1 MIGFEITTRSKLP
14 AASATSSLLRIP
26 QLTAVAAVA
35 VAVILAAVSVATTLV
50 NADSLSR
57 SRSAPDAVV
66 SANRSGVLSA
76 EARDAFISHLS
87 GETPSS
93 VWVECDA
100 RDAVARDLAQD
111 LGAAFEEAHWR
122 VRILRPAT
130 FPLRSGVYLMIAEKA
145 SRTTEAVSMAL
156 VKAGVHHTEAEDYRA
171 YGERR
176 QREDP
181 NWQGPTFAQDQEFV
195 LVVGNPDPRRT
206 TPMPGS
212 P

>member
-1 MIGFEITTRSKLP
+1 
-14 AASATSSLLRIP
+14 
-26 QLTAVAAVA
+26 
-35 VAVILAAVSVATTLV
+35 
-50 NADSLSR
+50 
-57 SRSAPDAVV
+57 
-66 SANRSGVLSA
+66 
-76 EARDAFISHLS
+76 
-87 GETPSS
+87 
-93 VWVECDA
+93 
-100 RDAVARDLAQD
+100 
-111 LGAAFEEAHWR
+111 
-122 VRILRPAT
+122 
-130 FPLRSGVYLMIAEKA
+130 MIAEKA